1 MVIIVC
7 VIFIAIL
14 LIISLA
20 TDVRGNGSCCAGI
33 FVGLSIAF
41 LLFIIIDEKDL
52 SVKPIDVYRGKTTLS
67 FRLYHGKR
75 NNQHLR
81 PMRPIRSREVH
92 HAQD

>member
-33 FVGLSIAF
+33 FVGLLIAF
-41 LLFIIIDEKDL
+41 LSFIIIDEKDL
-52 SVKPIDVYRGKTTLS
+52 SVKPIDVCRGKTTLEITYRDS
-67 FRLYHGKR
+67 VAVDSVVVWK
-75 NNQHLR
+75 
-81 PMRPIRSREVH
+81 EE
-92 HAQD
+92 

>member
-20 TDVRGNGSCCAGI
+20 TDVRGNGGCCASI

-52 SVKPIDVYRGKTTLS
+52 SVKPIDVYIGKTTLEITYRDS
-67 FRLYHGKR
+67 VAVDSVVVWK
-75 NNQHLR
+75 
-81 PMRPIRSREVH
+81 EE
-92 HAQD
+92 

>member
-14 LIISLA
+14 LIISLS

-52 SVKPIDVYRGKTTLS
+52 SVKPIDVYRGKTTLEITYRDS
-67 FRLYHGKR
+67 VAVDSTVVWKEE
-75 NNQHLR
+75 Q
-81 PMRPIRSREVH
+81 S
-92 HAQD
+92 